1 MKVKLDDFNIRVL
14 INGLYRQGRD
24 YDSET
29 NAEINALLFRL
40 VDISDTIKANRKKRI
55 AFEPEEARLSAIALW
70 SGETEKYRLKGKVLW
85 TV

>member
-40 VDISDTIKANRKKRI
+40 VDIRQGSQLHFVERK
-55 AFEPEEARLSAIALW
+55 
-70 SGETEKYRLKGKVLW
+70 
-85 TV
+85 

>member
-29 NAEINALLFRL
+29 NAEINALLFRQVVL
-40 VDISDTIKANRKKRI
+40 PAERTY
-55 AFEPEEARLSAIALW
+55 PLPAR
-70 SGETEKYRLKGKVLW
+70 
-85 TV
+85 

>member
-40 VDISDTIKANRKKRI
+40 VDISESTR
-55 AFEPEEARLSAIALW
+55 SACMP
-70 SGETEKYRLKGKVLW
+70 SC
-85 TV
+85 